1 MNLFFLNENRRPGSI
16 GEALWIK
23 ESETMPNV
31 IVVDD
36 SATVR
41 NQVIEFL
48 NKNDIAADFAIDGQD
63 AYDKLTANGDDYKLA
78 IVDVNMPN
86 MDGLTLAEK
95 VKSDLNLPELNIIML
110 TTEFEAKL
118 KERGKNAGVKG
129 WIVKPFN
136 GDKVIGS
143 IKKMLG

>member
-1 MNLFFLNENRRPGSI
+1 
-16 GEALWIK
+16 
-23 ESETMPNV
+23 MPNV